1 LVFLDNSAAL
11 CHLLWDNGSSLRIL
25 LSINPSVECIHA
37 YHGRDRQKGL
47 RDPMGRG
54 RLDAVDAVVSVLDCI
69 SAALEQL
76 HDNDQDTSNM
86 HSDAV

>member
-1 LVFLDNSAAL
+1 
-11 CHLLWDNGSSLRIL
+11 
-25 LSINPSVECIHA
+25 
-37 YHGRDRQKGL
+37 
-47 RDPMGRG
+47 MGRPFVFFSASIHRLNVFKHITGETVKRACETRWGGG

-76 HDNDQDTSNM
+76 HDSDQDTSNM